1 MNYYLKEDIKNCYL
15 PIAFILITQISIV
28 TGLYYAVKLG
38 SQCY

>member
-28 TGLYYAVKLG
+28 VGLYYAVKFG

>member
-15 PIAFILITQISIV
+15 PITLILVTQIGIV
-28 TGLYYAVKLG
+28 VGLYYAVKWG